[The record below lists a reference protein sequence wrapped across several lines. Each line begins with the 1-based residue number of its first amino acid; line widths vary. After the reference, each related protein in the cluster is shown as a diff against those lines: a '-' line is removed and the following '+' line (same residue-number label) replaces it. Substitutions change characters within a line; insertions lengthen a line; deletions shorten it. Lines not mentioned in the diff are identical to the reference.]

1 MRSSSRVACAVAC
14 SAAAIAATSDA
25 GRRSRRPITI
35 SFTPCAMSSAVSL
48 RRYRAN
54 RRMSVDTSA
63 AGRLQLSEEKAYKLS
78 AVMPQPG
85 AISTTRR
92 TAAAPARWPAA
103 RGSPRR
109 VAQRP
114 LPSMTMATWKEV
126 LCFIKS
132 PAKKKMTPSACA
144 RRANQR
150 FHVIEIA
157 LERPPSEGGES
168 VLRLGDA
175 ARERLVARDVL
186 GVFELPRMDAEVAVG
201 RFEQR
206 LQLVECDAVTHRERA
221 DDREP
226 HALVNQPVQVRRGGL
241 DFRLSWSFRVCAGN
255 PRRTGLSHRT
265 SVQ

>member
-1 MRSSSRVACAVAC
+1 
-14 SAAAIAATSDA
+14 
-25 GRRSRRPITI
+25 
-35 SFTPCAMSSAVSL
+35 
-48 RRYRAN
+48 
-54 RRMSVDTSA
+54 MSVDTSA
-63 AGRLQLSEEKAYKLS
+63 AGRLQLSDEKAYKLS

-114 LPSMTMATWKEV
+114 LPSITIATWKEV
-126 LCFIKS
+126 LCFIKRS
-132 PAKKKMTPSACA
+132 RKKREWMSACA

-157 LERPPSEGGES
+157 LERPPAEGGES

-175 ARERLVARDVL
+175 PGERLVAGHVARVL
-186 GVFELPRMDAEVAVG
+186 QLARVDAEIAVG
-201 RFEQR
+201 RLEQR
-206 LQLVECDAVTHRERA
+206 LQLVERDAVTHRERA

-226 HALVNQPVQVRRGGL
+226 HTLVNQPVQVRRGGL
-241 DFRLSWSFRVCAGN
+241 DFRLCGSFRVCAGN
-255 PRRTGLSHRT
+255 PRRTSLSH
-265 SVQ
+265 

>member
-1 MRSSSRVACAVAC
+1 
-14 SAAAIAATSDA
+14 
-25 GRRSRRPITI
+25 
-35 SFTPCAMSSAVSL
+35 
-48 RRYRAN
+48 
-54 RRMSVDTSA
+54 MSVDTSA

-103 RGSPRR
+103 RGRPRR

-175 ARERLVARDVL
+175 ARERLVAGDVARVL
-186 GVFELPRMDAEVAVG
+186 QLARVDAEIAVG
-201 RFEQR
+201 RLEQR
-206 LQLVECDAVTHRERA
+206 LQLVEREAVAYRERA
-221 DDREP
+221 HDREP
-226 HALVNQPVQVRRGGL
+226 DALVNQPIEIRRCGL
-241 DFRLSWSFRVCAGN
+241 RFRFQRSFRFRAGE
-255 PRRTGLSHRT
+255 PRRVALSHRT

>member
-1 MRSSSRVACAVAC
+1 
-14 SAAAIAATSDA
+14 
-25 GRRSRRPITI
+25 
-35 SFTPCAMSSAVSL
+35 
-48 RRYRAN
+48 
-54 RRMSVDTSA
+54 MSVDTSA
-63 AGRLQLSEEKAYKLS
+63 AGRLQLSDEKAYTLS

-85 AISTTRR
+85 AIST
-92 TAAAPARWPAA
+92 A
-103 RGSPRR
+103 RGRPRR

-132 PAKKKMTPSACA
+132 PAKKKRTPSACA

-157 LERPPSEGGES
+157 LERPPAEGGES

-175 ARERLVARDVL
+175 ARERLLARDVL

-206 LQLVECDAVTHRERA
+206 LQLVERDAITHRERA
-221 DDREP
+221 DDRG
-226 HALVNQPVQVRRGGL
+226 A
-241 DFRLSWSFRVCAGN
+241 
-255 PRRTGLSHRT
+255 
-265 SVQ
+265 